1 MIYSINTLKL
11 LVVEDNEGDFLIIE
25 ELLAG
30 EIKSPVV
37 IRAASQKEATEILKE
52 NTAFD
57 VVLLDLTLPDAS
69 GEKLVKSILN
79 IAGQIPVI
87 VLTGYTDKK
96 FAIKT
101 LSLGVSDYLQ
111 KDGLNALQL
120 SKSIEYSIERKKSII
135 QLKESEEKYRNLFH
149 LSPLPMWVYDVETL
163 YFLDVNKAAVNHYGF
178 SKEAFLSM
186 TVLDI
191 RPAEDIT
198 ILHNAINTL
207 LQSEDNYFKGFTK
220 HYNKR
225 GELMDIEIQGNVIWY
240 NNRKGIL
247 NLANDITEKIAT
259 ERKIKANED
268 ALKMLNTELEQR
280 VAQRTEELLEAN
292 KYLESFS
299 YAVSHDL
306 QAPLRSIMGFTQILR
321 QKTKDNISEDCK
333 TYLGH
338 VVDAAKKMSDLI
350 NNLLEFSKLS
360 KKSIS
365 KKTVQ
370 TTALVNGVW
379 NHLHKEHP
387 EKINFTVQQ
396 HLPNING
403 DTIMIEQVFVN
414 LISNAVKYSS
424 KKERQIIEVG
434 AKEKDNAIVFYVK
447 DNGAGF
453 DMTYY
458 DKLFNIFKRLHA
470 PADFDGTGVGLAIV
484 KLVIEKHN
492 GSIWA
497 ESKVNEGATFYF
509 SLPK

>member
-1 MIYSINTLKL
+1 MTYTTNILRT

-25 ELLAG
+25 ELLAE
-30 EIKSPVV
+30 EIKSPAVV
-37 IRAASQKEATEILKE
+37 RTESLKQTTEILKS

-57 VVLLDLTLPDAS
+57 VLLLDLTLPDAS
-69 GEKLVKSILN
+69 GEKLIKTILN

-87 VLTGYTDKK
+87 VLTGFTDKK

-111 KDGLNALQL
+111 KDGLNAQQL

-149 LSPLPMWVYDVETL
+149 LSPLPMWVYDIETL
-163 YFLDVNKAAVNHYGF
+163 YFLDVNRAAINHYGYT
-178 SKEAFLSM
+178 KEEFLSM
-186 TVLDI
+186 TVVHI
-191 RPAEDIT
+191 RPPENIN
-198 ILHNAINTL
+198 ILHNAINAL
-207 LQSEDNYFKGFTK
+207 LESEDKYFKGFTQ

-225 GELMDIEIQGNVIWY
+225 GELMEIEIQGNVIWY

-247 NLANDITEKIAT
+247 NLANDITEKLAV

-268 ALKMLNTELEQR
+268 ALKALNSELEER

-292 KYLESFS
+292 KYLESYS

-321 QKTKDNISEDCK
+321 QKTKDNISEDCN

-338 VVDAAKKMSDLI
+338 IVDAAKKMSELI

-360 KKSIS
+360 KKNIN
-365 KKTVQ
+365 KKIIE
-370 TTALVNGVW
+370 TTALVNLVW
-379 NHLHKEHP
+379 SHLQKDYP
-387 EKINFTVQQ
+387 EKIKFTLNN
-396 HLPNING
+396 LPNING
-403 DTIMIEQVFVN
+403 DTVMIEQVFVN

-424 KKERQIIEVG
+424 KKEQQIIEVG
-434 AKEKDNAIVFYVK
+434 AKEKNNSIVFYVK

-484 KLVIEKHN
+484 KLVIEKH
-492 GSIWA
+492 GGAIWA
-497 ESKVNEGATFYF
+497 ESEINQGATFYF
-509 SLPK
+509 SIPK